1 MKIYTIL
8 PRGFG
13 ANAYAITTDNQTAIV
28 IDPAAPR
35 VLDELKKY
43 NLIPVCVLLTHCH
56 FDHVGGVAALQG
68 EGAKVYCLDEE
79 LPLVGTKADMA
90 AAFGASVPHYEVD
103 KTLTDNEQ
111 VTLCGVQVKALHT
124 PGHTK
129 GSCCYLFTAKDGG
142 RYLFTGD
149 TLFCDSVG
157 RCDLITGDS
166 EQLNDSLK
174 RLLEIFKE
182 DIPVLAGHGEPTT
195 MDRERKHNPY
205 LKNL

>member
-1 MKIYTIL
+1 M
-8 PRGFG
+8 
-13 ANAYAITTDNQTAIV
+13 
-28 IDPAAPR
+28 
-35 VLDELKKY
+35 
-43 NLIPVCVLLTHCH
+43 
-56 FDHVGGVAALQG
+56 
-68 EGAKVYCLDEE
+68 
-79 LPLVGTKADMA
+79 
-90 AAFGASVPHYEVD
+90 
-103 KTLTDNEQ
+103 
-111 VTLCGVQVKALHT
+111 
-124 PGHTK
+124 
-129 GSCCYLFTAKDGG
+129 
-142 RYLFTGD
+142 FTGD